1 MPEDTALKIAFKI
14 SAIVLVLL
22 AITTAGAY
30 LWFLRHAEELVHQ
43 FLLSESNGAIDLRTQ
58 RVSYRFKTHRLTLT
72 GNDFVTR
79 PDKDHAYSIRAQ
91 QIECSMGP
99 LYQIIRER
107 RLIIDSIL
115 VDAPFVG
122 IERTTPGKRRNISL
136 PEEMGRIYQL
146 LDRSLNNLSIQ
157 TFQITN
163 GSFRLDNSYD
173 SIPPIDIYGI
183 NLRLEGLRGHDSTSL
198 ERFML
203 SDRLLVQTGPQSIRL
218 PNGYHRLGFRSFR
231 LDTRE
236 QIIELDSCRLSDLRK
251 TGEGGHLDLRFDT
264 LQFRNLDLSL
274 LSRENMLK
282 ADSTRCINP
291 VINISFETTKP
302 TETSTASGRK
312 RLQQNIESI
321 VRQMTGHLEMGHI
334 QVRNASVD
342 LSLTRNGKKSSYQ
355 SAGSD
360 FTIDELSIPPA
371 ESGPLRIGKFD
382 FEIRNYTGYSA
393 DSMYA
398 IRFDSI
404 QLRDKTIALNRF
416 SVRATSRNR
425 ESGWREIT
433 MKAFEM
439 RNIFWPALLFEDR
452 IQSSTT
458 TLVEPSISLQSGS
471 PAGARRKSKGAFFL
485 ALNGF
490 RKNLQMD
497 SLLIRNG
504 SVTLETENGAT
515 LDMNGFNSG
524 VDVRAFLSSNNPNDL
539 IGSLNGFSFIDGVLT
554 NGDERIT
561 LGAGRY
567 SRQLQ
572 QLTLGEAAY
581 RNLLDPLV
589 ITARGLVLGNAERTS
604 DNRFK
609 ARSVSWEEADIRM
622 DRSEK
627 QIKNA
632 KRSTPLLFG
641 WEETRGRQT
650 TLDIIA
656 GETSVLTTVERLRTG
671 PVSITSEGR
680 PEIEDISLEGRNLR
694 LELSRSRS
702 RIGRYSLE
710 DGQWSTLR
718 DIELYFPVGDRRVQT
733 SIPTLMLKADLG
745 SFLAEKPIVDS
756 LRLEDPLFRFERMAG
771 NSSSTVKKIP
781 DLKVGNL
788 DIIRAVLPKDPIRF
802 GEDLKLSGKIPYWR
816 FHDLSVREGLLAIQ
830 MINIGWDSLR
840 VEKGHTM
847 ISANNQGGRTA
858 ILTDLNIN
866 PATADRHIRWSTL
879 LRRLDAAGLTIDDRT
894 NATQGKVSTPWELEN
909 FSISSLK
916 LGSEIPLDAKS
927 FTNTQP
933 ALGLRAGLIRR
944 SGENNLL
951 KVKGIEW
958 QQSTQ
963 MLRWIDL
970 SMTPPLDKYN
980 FTKTLQQQQDH
991 ISLRIGQG
999 MADHPDLASF
1009 LKDGILHIRHLSA
1022 DDAELSFFR
1031 DRTLPPKTG
1040 IIKPLPAGLLRRF
1053 KTPLIIDSLHIR
1065 NSTISYEEIN
1075 DRTGKTG
1082 FVQLKKTNGRLLNLR
1097 NTNISGDDSLFVDL
1111 HTRLMDTATLTIRYL
1126 ESYADT
1132 LHGFQLY
1139 LGIGRFN
1146 MPALNPIM
1154 EPIASARI
1162 RRGRLDTILMEAV
1175 GNEYRAYGQMKMYY
1189 RDLNVQFLN
1198 RNDYERKTIL
1208 TRLANFG
1215 ANTILRKANLK
1226 RSGFIYAERLR
1237 ERGFPNYWIRI
1248 TLNGILTNAGI
1259 RGSSRQERRL
1269 RKSLKAGQLP
1279 GPTLK

>member
-1 MPEDTALKIAFKI
+1 MKQAFKI
-14 SAIVLVLL
+14 SAVALILL
-22 AITTAGAY
+22 ALTAGGAY
-30 LWFLRHAEELVHQ
+30 IWFIRHAEDLVRQ
-43 FLLSESNGAIDLRTQ
+43 FLLEESNGAIDLRIQ

-79 PDKDHAYSIRAQ
+79 SVNDHSYVIRAQ

-99 LYQIIRER
+99 IIQIIRER
-107 RLIIDSIL
+107 RLIVDSIL
-115 VDAPFVG
+115 VDAPFIG
-122 IERTTPGKRRNISL
+122 IERKVPGKRRNISL
-136 PEEMGRIYQL
+136 PEELGRIYQL
-146 LDRSLNNLSIQ
+146 MDRSLKNLSIQ
-157 TFQITN
+157 AFQITD
-163 GSFRLDNSYD
+163 GKFRLDNSFD
-173 SIPPIDIYGI
+173 SIPPIDISGI
-183 NLRLEGLRGHDSTSL
+183 SLRLEGLRRHDSSDHQHFL
-198 ERFML
+198 L
-203 SDRLLVQTGPQSIRL
+203 SDRLLVRTGSQSIQL
-218 PNGYHRLGFRSFR
+218 PNGHHQLGFKSFR

-236 QIIELDSCRLSDLRK
+236 QIIELDSCRLSDLRQ

-274 LSRENMLK
+274 LARQNMLK

-291 VINISFETTKP
+291 VINVSFETKKP
-302 TETSTASGRK
+302 SETSTAAGRK
-312 RLQQNIESI
+312 RLQQNVESA
-321 VRQMTGHLEMGHI
+321 VRQMTGHLEMSHI
-334 QVRNASVD
+334 QVMNASID
-342 LSLTRNGKKSSYQ
+342 LSLSRNGKKSRYQ
-355 SAGSD
+355 TAGSD
-360 FTIDELSIPPA
+360 FTIDELSIPP
-371 ESGPLRIGKFD
+371 EDSGPLHIGRFD

-393 DSMYA
+393 DSLYA

-404 QLRDKTIALNRF
+404 QLRDQTVSLNKF
-416 SVRATSRNR
+416 TVQATPRNR

-452 IQSSTT
+452 IQASTA

-471 PAGARRKSKGAFFL
+471 QAAPRRKNKGAFFL

-490 RKNLQMD
+490 RKNLEMD

-504 SVTLETENGAT
+504 SVTLKTENGAT

-539 IGSLNGFSFIDGVLT
+539 IGSLNGFSFNDGILA

-561 LGAGRY
+561 LGTGRY
-567 SRQLQ
+567 SRNLQ

-627 QIKNA
+627 KIKNA
-632 KRSTPLLFG
+632 NRSTPLLFG
-641 WEETRGRQT
+641 WEETRGKQT

-656 GETSVLTTVERLRTG
+656 GETSILTTVERLKTG

-718 DIELYFPVGDRRVQT
+718 DIELYFPVGDRRVQA
-733 SIPTLMLKADLG
+733 SVPKLLLKADLG
-745 SFLAEKPIVDS
+745 SFLAEKPAVDS
-756 LRLEDPLFRFERMAG
+756 LRIEDPVFRFESMAG
-771 NSSSTVKKIP
+771 TASNVVKKIP

-788 DIIRAVLPKDPIRF
+788 DILRAVLPRDPLRI
-802 GEDLKLSGKIPYWR
+802 GDDLKLSGKIPSWR
-816 FHDLSVREGLLAIQ
+816 FQDLIVREGILSIK

-840 VEKGHTM
+840 FEKGSSI
-847 ISANNQGGRTA
+847 ISANNPGGRTA
-858 ILTDLNIN
+858 ILTDLSID
-866 PATADRHIRWSTL
+866 PATADRSIRWSTL
-879 LRRLDAAGLTIDDRT
+879 LRRFDASTLTINDRT
-894 NATQGKVSTPWELEN
+894 NAAQGKVSTPWEIEN
-909 FSISSLK
+909 ININTLK
-916 LGSEIPLDAKS
+916 LGSDIPMDAKS
-927 FTNTQP
+927 ITNAQP
-933 ALGLRAGLIRR
+933 GLSLKAGLIRR
-944 SGENNLL
+944 SGEKNLL
-951 KVKGIEW
+951 HLTGLEW
-958 QQSTQ
+958 QQSTRV
-963 MLRWIDL
+963 MRWTSL
-970 SMTPPLDKYN
+970 SLTPLLDKYN

-991 ISLRIGQG
+991 ISLHTGQG
-999 MADHPDLASF
+999 TADHPDLSSF
-1009 LKDGILHIRHLSA
+1009 LQEGILRIRHLSA
-1022 DDAELSFFR
+1022 DDAALSFFR

-1040 IIKPLPAGLLRRF
+1040 IIKPLPAGLTRRF
-1053 KTPLIIDSLHIR
+1053 KTPFIVDSLTIR
-1065 NSTISYEEIN
+1065 NGTVSYEEIN

-1082 FVQLKKTNGRLLNLR
+1082 FVQLKKTDGILTNIR
-1097 NTNISGDDSLFVDL
+1097 NTNISADDSLHVDL
-1111 HTRLMDTATLTIRYL
+1111 HTRLMDTAALSIRYV

-1132 LHGFQLY
+1132 LHGFQLS

-1146 MPALNPIM
+1146 MPALNPIL

-1162 RRGRLDTILMEAV
+1162 RRGRLDTIDMEAV

-1189 RDLNVQFLN
+1189 QDLNVQFLN

-1208 TRLANFG
+1208 IRLANFG
-1215 ANTILRKANLK
+1215 ANTLLRKANLK

-1259 RGSSRQERRL
+1259 RSSSREERRL
-1269 RKSLKAGQLP
+1269 RKSLKSGQLP
-1279 GPTLK
+1279 APTLK